1 MADALILPGQPL
13 LVRRALAAALVRTA
27 HPEVQPILLTVLS
40 TGPERDPDP
49 QVRGY
54 AVEVLGQIGD
64 ETAYAAL
71 SAATSDESALLHGT
85 VGSRARQALA
95 MLERRG
101 RRSREG

>member
-1 MADALILPGQPL
+1 MADALSQPDQPL

-27 HPEVQPILLTVLS
+27 HPEAQAALLAALD
-40 TGPERDPDP
+40 DPDP

-54 AVEVLGQIGD
+54 AVEALGQIGNEKASLALAAACAD
-64 ETAYAAL
+64 EG
-71 SAATSDESALLHGT
+71 ALLRGT

-101 RRSREG
+101 RRSHHG